1 MSRPSRVPGFDPN
14 HFQILDPGVAHS
26 ALTRNLSTYNCT
38 SFQSITSLT
47 MKISSL
53 SFALIMALPG
63 GFGAVLQPHNMTGA
77 NLEFYNVAK
86 DDYDV
91 PRGKCSVR
99 RNVWS
104 RTWWVTLTNVSNDPV
119 NEICDR
125 LWAGL
130 ARRKCFS
137 PPDTLHP

>member
-1 MSRPSRVPGFDPN
+1 
-14 HFQILDPGVAHS
+14 
-26 ALTRNLSTYNCT
+26 
-38 SFQSITSLT
+38 
-47 MKISSL
+47 MKVSSL
-53 SFALIMALPG
+53 SFAFIMALTG
-63 GFGAVLQPHNMTGA
+63 GFGAVLQPYNMTGA
-77 NLEFYNVAK
+77 NLELYNTAK

-104 RTWWVTLTNVSNDPV
+104 RTWYITLTNVSSDPV

-130 ARRKCFS
+130 ARRKCFFF

>member
-1 MSRPSRVPGFDPN
+1 
-14 HFQILDPGVAHS
+14 
-26 ALTRNLSTYNCT
+26 
-38 SFQSITSLT
+38 

-53 SFALIMALPG
+53 SFALIMALTG

-77 NLEFYNVAK
+77 NLELYNVAK

-137 PPDTLHP
+137 LQTLYILNNKYLSSITFISEFFSSQVTPVMWPGHLHFFDRFSSLAW

>member
-1 MSRPSRVPGFDPN
+1 
-14 HFQILDPGVAHS
+14 
-26 ALTRNLSTYNCT
+26 
-38 SFQSITSLT
+38 
-47 MKISSL
+47 MKVSSL
-53 SFALIMALPG
+53 CFAFIMALTG

-77 NLEFYNVAK
+77 NFELYNVAK

-91 PRGKCSVR
+91 PRGWCSVR

-104 RTWWVTLTNVSNDPV
+104 RTWYVTLTNVSNDPV

-130 ARRKCFS
+130 ASRKCFFLQI
-137 PPDTLHP
+137 LHILNNKFPSSFAFVSEFFPSQATPFMWPGHLHFFDRTPSLVPGS